1 MTSLLEDWHTV
12 SWRLVSRKQ
21 SYVLGWK
28 GGRVQ
33 SEAKG
38 GRERRWLGSLS
49 LGLSLVPIT
58 PACMPGFHDIRGTP
72 PSSTITLCGI
82 GPAGVPP
89 PPHKWAK

>member
-58 PACMPGFHDIRGTP
+58 PACMPGFHDRRGTP
-72 PSSTITLCGI
+72 PSSSTITLCGI

-89 PPHKWAK
+89 PPP

>member
-33 SEAKG
+33 SEVKGGRSEEWEG

-49 LGLSLVPIT
+49 LDFESSSHHASLYAWFP
-58 PACMPGFHDIRGTP
+58 
-72 PSSTITLCGI
+72 
-82 GPAGVPP
+82 
-89 PPHKWAK
+89 